1 MFRGEVYQ
9 ANLDPVAGS
18 EQGGTRPVLIVSR
31 DALNANAPIVIVVP
45 LTSRENKRR
54 LYPTHV
60 ELPAREASLSKDS
73 VALCEQ
79 VRAISKNRLTKRIG
93 QVSPQ
98 RMSLIEATLMIALDL
113 PDRVRV

>member
-1 MFRGEVYQ
+1 MIRGELYQ
-9 ANLDPVAGS
+9 ANLDPVTGA

-31 DALNANAPIVIVVP
+31 DALNANAPIVIIVP
-45 LTSRENKRR
+45 LTSRENKKR

-60 ELPAREASLSKDS
+60 ELPAGEGSLSKNS

-93 QVSPQ
+93 QVSSQ
-98 RMSLIEATLMIALDL
+98 KMSLINATLIIALDL
-113 PDRVRV
+113 PDRLKV

>member
-9 ANLDPVAGS
+9 ANLDPIAGS

-31 DALNANAPIVIVVP
+31 NALNVNAPIVIVVP

-60 ELPAREASLSKDS
+60 ELSAGEGGLAKDS

-79 VRAISKNRLTKRIG
+79 VRAISKNRLMKKIG
-93 QVSPQ
+93 QLSPQ
-98 RMSLIEATLMIALDL
+98 KAALVDAALSIALDL
-113 PDRVRV
+113 

>member
-1 MFRGEVYQ
+1 MIRGEVYQ
-9 ANLDPVAGS
+9 ANLDPVTGS

-45 LTSRENKRR
+45 LTSRDNKKR

-60 ELPAREASLSKDS
+60 ELAAGEGSLSKNS

-79 VRAISKNRLTKRIG
+79 LRAVSKNRLTKRLG
-93 QVSPQ
+93 KLSSQ
-98 RMSLIEATLMIALDL
+98 RMSLIEATLIIALDL
-113 PDRVRV
+113 PERVKI

>member
-1 MFRGEVYQ
+1 MLRGEVYQ
-9 ANLDPVAGS
+9 ASLDPISGS

-31 DALNANAPIVIVVP
+31 NAINANAPIVIAVP
-45 LTSRENKRR
+45 LTSRANKKH

-60 ELPAREASLSKDS
+60 ELSAGEASLPRDS

-93 QVSPQ
+93 QINAEK
-98 RMSLIEATLMIALDL
+98 MSLVDSALRIALDL
-113 PDRVRV
+113 

>member
-1 MFRGEVYQ
+1 MIRGEVYQ
-9 ANLDPVAGS
+9 ANLDPVTGS

-45 LTSRENKRR
+45 LTSRENKKR

-60 ELPAREASLSKDS
+60 EFIADEGSLSKNS

-93 QVSPQ
+93 QISSQ
-98 RMSLIEATLMIALDL
+98 RMSLIDATLIIALDL
-113 PDRVRV
+113 PDRLKV

>member
-1 MFRGEVYQ
+1 MLRGEVYQ
-9 ANLDPVAGS
+9 ANLDPISGS

-31 DALNANAPIVIVVP
+31 NALNANAPIVIVVP

-60 ELPAREASLSKDS
+60 ELPAGEASLSKDS

-79 VRAISKNRLTKRIG
+79 VRAISKSRLTRRIG
-93 QVSPQ
+93 QLSSQ
-98 RMSLIEATLMIALDL
+98 RMFLIESTLMIALDL
-113 PDRVRV
+113 RDRLKS

>member
-1 MFRGEVYQ
+1 MLRGEVYQ
-9 ANLDPVAGS
+9 ANLDPISGS
-18 EQGGTRPVLIVSR
+18 ERGGTRPVLIVSR

-60 ELPAREASLSKDS
+60 ELSAGEASLSKNS

-79 VRAISKNRLTKRIG
+79 VRAISKTRLSKRIG
-93 QVSPQ
+93 QVSPHG
-98 RMSLIEATLMIALDL
+98 MSLIERTLMIALDL

>member
-1 MFRGEVYQ
+1 MMRGEVYQ
-9 ANLDPVAGS
+9 ANLDPVTGS

-45 LTSRENKRR
+45 LTSRENKKR

-60 ELPAREASLSKDS
+60 ELPTGEGSLSKNS

-79 VRAISKNRLTKRIG
+79 VRAVSKNRLTKRIG
-93 QVSPQ
+93 QVSSQ
-98 RMSLIEATLMIALDL
+98 KMSAIDATLIIALDL
-113 PDRVRV
+113 PDRLKV

>member
-1 MFRGEVYQ
+1 MLRGEVYQ
-9 ANLDPVAGS
+9 ANLDPTAGS

-31 DALNANAPIVIVVP
+31 NALNVNAPIVIVVP

-60 ELPAREASLSKDS
+60 ELTAGEGGLTKDS
-73 VALCEQ
+73 VVLCEQ
-79 VRAISKNRLTKRIG
+79 VRAISKDRLTKKIG

-98 RMSLIEATLMIALDL
+98 RMSSVDAALKISMDL
-113 PDRVRV
+113 